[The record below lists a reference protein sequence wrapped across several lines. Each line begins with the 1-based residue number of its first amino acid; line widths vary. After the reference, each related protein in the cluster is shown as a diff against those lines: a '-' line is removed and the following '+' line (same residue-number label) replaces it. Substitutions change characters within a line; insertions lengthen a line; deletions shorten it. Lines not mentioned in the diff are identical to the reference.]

1 MLRLTEN
8 QRTRVD
14 SLSTTERIT
23 LESVFNAS
31 ITTLDD
37 GAFQVQ
43 PGNVIGSV
51 LVGDRPV
58 VVRPK
63 LEVDRV
69 LFMTAYAADPYRWR
83 DNWSAVA
90 KIDDL
95 VEGMT
100 ALFVRAC
107 ESTLARGLLRSYRA
121 VEDDLAVVKG
131 RIRWQRQARR
141 PAPVPIAVRYSVHD
155 EDIAENR
162 VLRAAVA
169 RLRLLGTHRS
179 PSSAALERVWRQV
192 RHIEPSRDPLA
203 LLERMRWTRL
213 NEHYRPLLELAR
225 VVLGG
230 SMLEV
235 QGGQVRAPGFTLRLF
250 DVFEQFVRT
259 ALQEASGLPKSDF
272 PVGDSGLRLDEHDQ
286 VVLKPDLAVR
296 RAGRW
301 CFVGDVKYKRDR
313 GEGQG
318 ADLYQLLAY
327 ATATDL
333 PDATLIYADGPTGPR
348 HHVVRFAGTRL
359 HLRHLNLSRSP
370 QDVLQQLG
378 AIASQLVPPS
388 IPGRPL
394 DALPVGARA

>member
-31 ITTLDD
+31 ITTLPD
-37 GAFQVQ
+37 GALHVQ
-43 PGNVIGSV
+43 AGNVIGSV
-51 LVGDRPV
+51 LVGERPV

-63 LEVDRV
+63 IEVDRV

-83 DNWSAVA
+83 DGWSAVA
-90 KIDDL
+90 GIDDL
-95 VEGMT
+95 VEGIT

-107 ESTLARGLLRSYRA
+107 ESTLARGLLRAYRTIA
-121 VEDDLAVVKG
+121 DDLAVVKG

-169 RLRLLGTHRS
+169 RLRLLGAHRS
-179 PSSAALERVWRQV
+179 TSSTALERVWRQV
-192 RHIEPSRDPLA
+192 RHVEPSGDPLA

-230 SMLEV
+230 SMLDV
-235 QGGQVRAPGFTLRLF
+235 KGGQVRAPGFTLRLF

-259 ALQEASGLPKSDF
+259 ALQEASGLPNSDF
-272 PVGDSGLRLDEHDQ
+272 SVGDSGLRLDEQDQ

-296 RAGRW
+296 SAGRW

-327 ATATDL
+327 ATATNL

-348 HHVVRFAGTRL
+348 HHVVQHAGTRL
-359 HLRHLNLSRSP
+359 HLRHLDLSRRP
-370 QDVLQQLG
+370 EEVLRQLT
-378 AIASQLVPPS
+378 AIAAEQVVP
-388 IPGRPL
+388 
-394 DALPVGARA
+394 ALGVEPAQDETEW